1 MKQLGVDLLST
12 FGQDVLTHMDNDNPK
27 QQHPFMLA
35 FKNIWAD
42 NGDVISIH
50 YAGTGSVI
58 STVTRTGKKDFFGMI
73 DHASK
78 TISRFYI
85 GNFEDQVKQEAID
98 MLLGQHTES
107 INGKIN
113 PQSLNF
119 SLWRNIRKS
128 HKVQR
133 EGIRRLPRS

>member
-12 FGQDVLTHMDNDNPK
+12 FGQDVLTHMDNDNQK

-107 INGKIN
+107 INGK
-113 PQSLNF
+113 
-119 SLWRNIRKS
+119 
-128 HKVQR
+128 
-133 EGIRRLPRS
+133 